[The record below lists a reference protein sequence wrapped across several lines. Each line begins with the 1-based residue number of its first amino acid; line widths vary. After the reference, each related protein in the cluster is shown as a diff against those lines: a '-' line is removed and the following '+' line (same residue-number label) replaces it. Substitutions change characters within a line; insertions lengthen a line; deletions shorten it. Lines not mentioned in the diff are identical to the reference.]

1 MFSLCNFQIHI
12 ATQDVF
18 AGGIAGIVG
27 QLEIGANITVCVNT
41 VSLPSTLEKARH
53 LLNNIKGQ
61 TQVKLSKKKESN
73 QSNQRSNQLYICVL
87 SFNSIQ

>member
-18 AGGIAGIVG
+18 TGGIAGIAG
-27 QLEIGANITVCVNT
+27 QLEIGANITVYVNT

-53 LLNNIKGQ
+53 LLNNINGQ
-61 TQVKLSKKKESN
+61 TQVKLSKKK
-73 QSNQRSNQLYICVL
+73 RV
-87 SFNSIQ
+87 